1 MDIVDRIN
9 SCRSLAEGHCSHQAQ
24 EEAHDL
30 GKDGFRGS
38 TNQPGRRALSIRVL
52 IVDDHSLMRE
62 TLRSFLES
70 LPGVEVVGEAENG
83 RVAVQMAR
91 DKQPAVVIMDVIMSE
106 MDGIEATR
114 LITTEMREVKVIAF
128 SMHCDEGCRE
138 ILRVAGASCFV
149 SKDSAFEELIRAIE
163 SVIAN
168 ATEISRTP
176 PQ

>member
-1 MDIVDRIN
+1 M
-9 SCRSLAEGHCSHQAQ
+9 
-24 EEAHDL
+24 
-30 GKDGFRGS
+30 
-38 TNQPGRRALSIRVL
+38 SIRVL